1 MQVYTDKELIQSIKS
16 GSKKAYSFFYKQY
29 YHKIMVQVLFLTNS
43 EELAKD
49 IAQESFV
56 KLWEARENLNEELSL
71 KSYIRSIAR
80 NMVYDH
86 SRKIQVRNNYE
97 REISDVELTRDSVTE
112 RLNHK
117 ELELALTQALHHLTP
132 EKQTIFRMSRFEDKT
147 YAEIAKQLH
156 TTPKA
161 VERHMARS
169 LGFIRKY
176 LLKYV
181 GIYIVVFILWRF
193 I

>member
-1 MQVYTDKELIQSIKS
+1 MQVYTDKELIISIKS
-16 GSKKAYSFFYKQY
+16 GSKKAYSVFYKQY

-56 KLWEARENLNEELSL
+56 KLWEVRENLNEELPL
-71 KSYIRSIAR
+71 KSYIRCIAR

-86 SRKIQVRNNYE
+86 SRKTRVRNSYE
-97 REISDVELTRDSVTE
+97 RDISDTELTQDSVTE
-112 RLNHK
+112 CINHK
-117 ELELALTQALHHLTP
+117 ELERALSQALHQLTP
-132 EKQTIFRMSRFEDKT
+132 EKQIIFRMSRFEDKT
-147 YAEIAKQLH
+147 YAEIAKHLH

-176 LLKYV
+176 ILKYV
-181 GIYIVVFILWRF
+181 GIYIAVFILWHF
-193 I
+193 L